1 MMDKVSV
8 RDNIYDGELFE
19 KTLSSETVFEGRV
32 FTAKKLEVEL
42 PDGSRSNREI
52 IEHRGGATIVPVDDE
67 RNIYMVKQ
75 FRIATGKVLL
85 ETPAGKLE
93 AGEDP
98 FECARR
104 ELTEETG
111 LTAEKISHIS
121 SYYPTPGYCNEVI
134 NIYLAE
140 GLSQHRPHRDE
151 GEFLHIVKI
160 PFEEALKMVVDGT
173 IEDSKT
179 MIAILLVKQLLG

>member
-1 MMDKVSV
+1 MDNTVCDTV
-8 RDNIYDGELFE
+8 YNGELYE
-19 KTLSSETVFEGRV
+19 KTLSSKTVFEGKV

-42 PDGSRSNREI
+42 PDGSHAPREI
-52 IEHRGGATIVPVDDE
+52 IEHRGGATIVPIDDDG
-67 RNIYMVKQ
+67 NIYMVKQ

-93 AGEDP
+93 KGEDP

-111 LTAEKISHIS
+111 LVAESITHLS

-134 NIYLAE
+134 NIYLAR
-140 GLSQHRPHRDE
+140 GLTQHNPHRDE
-151 GEFLHIVKI
+151 GEFLHIVKL
-160 PFEEALKMVVDGT
+160 PFEKALEMVSNGE

-179 MIAILLVKQLLG
+179 MIGILLAARA